1 MPNSIV
7 LYPAPAVALPQRV
20 AALRIYSRSEVPCRL
35 PLTSSKAT
43 FVPTALED
51 RGLCLESIYLLNER
65 PNISM
70 SAT

>member
-1 MPNSIV
+1 M
-7 LYPAPAVALPQRV
+7 
-20 AALRIYSRSEVPCRL
+20 L

-51 RGLCLESIYLLNER
+51 RGLCLDSIYLLNER
-65 PNISM
+65 PNNSM